1 MRLLSKNVRLL
12 PDNKDIGWTP
22 YAWLIYLTSVPLYP
36 YLAGVTSRTFWVL
49 TILGMVVLLALYF
62 RAYWVKGK
70 RLLWIIAA
78 ITLLGLVYSPTNPG
92 ASVYFIYAASFVAYT
107 GEAGFAIRILP
118 VILVLIGLETWVFHL
133 PPYFWIPALVF
144 STLIGAINIHY
155 CQRNLDNKKLLM
167 AQEEVEHLAKVAE
180 RERIA
185 RDLHDV
191 LGHTLSVIVLKSELA
206 AKLAEKDPARAASEI
221 KDVERIS
228 RDALAQVRNTV
239 RGYQALSLQ
248 AEAEQAAATLQAAG
262 MKVACDFVPAQLPP
276 THEGV
281 LALALR
287 EAVTNVIRHS
297 QATSCDLRLRPVEGG
312 CELVVK
318 DNGCGSMSAEGAGL
332 MGMRYRVEALG
343 GKLQR
348 DVNAGTRLVITLPVK
363 EAIGN

>member
-1 MRLLSKNVRLL
+1 MRLLPKNR
-12 PDNKDIGWTP
+12 DIGWTP
-22 YAWLIYLTSVPLYP
+22 YAWLVYLTGIPVYA
-36 YLAGVTSRTFWVL
+36 YLARETPRFWAITL
-49 TILGMVVLLALYF
+49 LEMMVFLVLYF
-62 RAYWVKGK
+62 RGYWVKGK
-70 RLLWIIAA
+70 PLLWIVAA
-78 ITLLGLVYSPTNPG
+78 ITLLGVIAAPTNPS

-118 VILVLIGLETWVFHL
+118 LILIVIGVETWIFHL
-133 PPYFWIPALVF
+133 PPYFWVIAVVF
-144 STLIGAINIHY
+144 SIMVGGVNIFY
-155 CQRNLDNKKLLM
+155 RQRDRDNRKLLM

-221 KDVERIS
+221 KEVERIS

-239 RGYQALSLQ
+239 RGYHALSLQ

-262 MKVACDFVPAQLPP
+262 MKVACDFAPAQLPP

-297 QATSCDLRLRPVEGG
+297 QATSCELRLRPVEGG
-312 CELVVK
+312 CELEIK
-318 DNGCGSMSAEGAGL
+318 DNGRGSMSPEGTGL

-348 DVNAGTRLVITLPVK
+348 DIKSGTRLRITLPVRSSH
-363 EAIGN
+363 

>member
-1 MRLLSKNVRLL
+1 MRLLPK
-12 PDNKDIGWTP
+12 NKDIGWTP
-22 YAWLIYLTSVPLYP
+22 YAWLVYLSFLPMNGYLT
-36 YLAGVTSRTFWVL
+36 GQTSRTYWAL
-49 TILGMVVLLALYF
+49 TILGMAVFLPLYF
-62 RAYWVKGK
+62 YGYWVKGK

-78 ITLLGLVYSPTNPG
+78 ITLLGVVYSPMNAG
-92 ASVYFIYAASFVAYT
+92 ASVYFIYAAAFVAST
-107 GEAGFAIRILP
+107 GEARFAIRLLP
-118 VILVLIGLETWVFHL
+118 VLLLVIGLETWIFHL
-133 PPYFWIPALVF
+133 PPYFWIPALVV
-144 STLIGAINIHY
+144 SLLVGGINIHY
-155 CQRNLDNKKLLM
+155 RQRACDNRKLLM

-228 RDALAQVRNTV
+228 RDALAQVRNTI

-262 MKVACDFVPAQLPP
+262 MKVAYDFVPSQLPP

-312 CELVVK
+312 CELEIK
-318 DNGCGSMSAEGAGL
+318 DDGRGSMSPEGTGL
-332 MGMRYRVEALG
+332 AGMRYRVEALG
-343 GKLQR
+343 GRLQR
-348 DVNAGTRLVITLPVK
+348 DVNSGTRLVITLPVK
-363 EAIGN
+363 AIGN

>member
-1 MRLLSKNVRLL
+1 MRLLPKNMRLL
-12 PDNKDIGWTP
+12 PENKDIGWTP
-22 YAWLIYLTSVPLYP
+22 YAWLVYLTSVPLYG
-36 YLAGVTSRTFWVL
+36 YLSGQRSRTFWAL

-62 RAYWVKGK
+62 RGYWVKGK

-78 ITLLGLVYSPTNPG
+78 ITLLGIISSPTNPG
-92 ASVYFIYAASFVAYT
+92 ASVYFIYAAAFVAYT

-118 VILVLIGLETWVFHL
+118 IILLLIGLETWVFHL

-144 STLIGAINIHY
+144 SALIGAINIHY
-155 CQRNLDNKKLLM
+155 RQRDRDNKKLLM

-206 AKLAEKDPARAASEI
+206 SKLAEKDPARAASEI

-248 AEAEQAAATLQAAG
+248 AEAEQAAATLEAAG
-262 MKVACDFVPAQLPP
+262 MKVACDFAPAKLPP

-297 QATSCDLRLRPVEGG
+297 KATSCDLRLRPVEGG
-312 CELVVK
+312 CELMVT
-318 DNGCGSMSAEGAGL
+318 DDGCGRLSPEGTGL

-343 GKLQR
+343 GKLER
-348 DVNAGTRLVITLPVK
+348 EIASGTRLRITLPTK
-363 EAIGN
+363 NGNS

>member
-1 MRLLSKNVRLL
+1 MRLLPKNR
-12 PDNKDIGWTP
+12 DIGWTP
-22 YAWLIYLTSVPLYP
+22 YVWLIYLTGIPAYA
-36 YLAGVTSRTFWVL
+36 YLARETPRFWAI
-49 TILGMVVLLALYF
+49 TIVEMVVFLALYF
-62 RAYWVKGK
+62 RGYWVKGK
-70 RLLWIIAA
+70 PLLWIVAA
-78 ITLLGLVYSPTNPG
+78 ITLIGIIAAPTNSS

-118 VILVLIGLETWVFHL
+118 VILAVIGVETWIFHL
-133 PPYFWIPALVF
+133 PLYFWVPAVVF
-144 STLIGAINIHY
+144 SIMIGGVNIFY
-155 CQRNLDNKKLLM
+155 RQRDRDNKKLLM

-221 KDVERIS
+221 KEVERIS
-228 RDALAQVRNTV
+228 REALAQVRNTV

-262 MKVACDFVPAQLPP
+262 MKVACDFAPAQLPP

-297 QATSCDLRLRPVEGG
+297 QAKSCDLRLRPVEGG

-318 DNGCGSMSAEGAGL
+318 DDGCGSMSPEGAGL
-332 MGMRYRVEALG
+332 TGMRYRVEALG

-348 DVNAGTRLVITLPVK
+348 DIKPGTRLVITLPVK
-363 EAIGN
+363 EAIGH

>member
-1 MRLLSKNVRLL
+1 MRLLPKNMRLL
-12 PDNKDIGWTP
+12 PKNRDVGWTP
-22 YAWLIYLTSVPLYP
+22 YAWLVYLASVPLYP
-36 YLAGVTSRTFWVL
+36 YLAGVTSRRFWAL
-49 TILGMVVLLALYF
+49 TILGMVALLALYF
-62 RAYWVKGK
+62 RGYWVQGT
-70 RLLWIIAA
+70 RLLWIVAG
-78 ITLLGLVYSPTNPG
+78 ITLLGIVYSPTNAG

-107 GEAGFAIRILP
+107 GESGFAIRILP
-118 VILVLIGLETWVFHL
+118 IILLLIGLETWVFHL
-133 PPYFWIPALVF
+133 QPYFWIPALVF
-144 STLIGAINIHY
+144 SALIGAINIHY
-155 CQRNLDNKKLLM
+155 RQRDRDNMKLRM

-206 AKLAEKDPARAASEI
+206 AKLAEKDPARAVSEI

-228 RDALAQVRNTV
+228 RDALAQVRSTV

-262 MKVACDFVPAQLPP
+262 VKVACDFAPAQLPP

-318 DNGCGSMSAEGAGL
+318 DDGCGSVSPEGTGL

-348 DVNAGTRLVITLPVK
+348 DVNSGTRLVITLPV
-363 EAIGN
+363 EATSS